1 MLRVSLK
8 GLWAHKRRL
17 VGTCSAVVLGVA
29 FLAGTL
35 VLGETLRTGFDD
47 LFTEANAG
55 TDVVVR
61 GEASVGSEQAAQRRM
76 VDAALVAE
84 LAGVEGVRAVAP
96 SIEGLGQLV
105 GADGNPVG
113 GNGPPTVAG
122 NWIDDPSIN
131 PYQIAEG
138 RAPATAGEVV
148 IDRRAA
154 DEAELEVGSRT
165 TVRTPAPV
173 QVEVVGI
180 ATFGE
185 AESLSGTT
193 FTAFTYDEAR
203 ARLAGG
209 AAEVSGVLLQAAPGV
224 TQDELAARIAPLLP
238 DGVETITGEALSQE
252 QLDQIG
258 ADFLDFV
265 QVILLIFTGIALLVA
280 TFSIYNTFSVIVSQ
294 RTRESAL
301 LRALGASR
309 GRVLRSIV
317 VEAVVVGLLASVAGF
332 GLGLLL
338 AQGLVALVEGM
349 GAGLPGSGLAIESST
364 LVTSVVVGLVV
375 TLVASLAPAVKAS
388 KVAPLAALREVAVD
402 RGGRTVVR
410 GVLGGLVLAAGVALV
425 FAGGTGDGDGAL
437 QEVGGGALLTL
448 VGVIVL
454 GPVAAKAA
462 TAVIGAPL
470 VAARGVVGE
479 LAAKNARR
487 NPKRTASTASA
498 LLVGVAVVSL
508 FTVFA
513 SSVKASMSETLASSF
528 RGDLVFATD
537 DFSGS
542 GFSPEL
548 TEELRELPE
557 LEAVTGM
564 ADGAAIVAGQEDEF
578 TVAEPAALDE
588 LMDLQVAEGSVAEL
602 TAEQIA
608 VPAEAAEENGWSLGS
623 TVGFEFVDGARQDF
637 TVGAI
642 FEGVDLVDGLVLPFD
657 AWAPHTRQ
665 PVDYVTMM
673 GLADGVS
680 MADGRAAVDAVGER
694 FGAPAAQDDEEY
706 LATVSSEVDQL
717 LVMVYVMLA
726 LSILIALMGIANTL
740 SLSMHERTRE
750 LGLLRAVG
758 QTRRQL
764 RAMVR
769 WESVVIAVFGTIGG
783 VGLGVFLG
791 WGLMRAVAASE
802 GMGVFALPTGQL
814 VAVVA
819 IGGVAGVLAGIRPAR
834 RAARLQVLDAIA

>member
-1 MLRVSLK
+1 
-8 GLWAHKRRL
+8 
-17 VGTCSAVVLGVA
+17 VVLGVA

-309 GRVLRSIV
+309 GQVLRSIV

-437 QEVGGGALLTL
+437 QEVGGGTL
-448 VGVIVL
+448 
-454 GPVAAKAA
+454 
-462 TAVIGAPL
+462 
-470 VAARGVVGE
+470 
-479 LAAKNARR
+479 
-487 NPKRTASTASA
+487 
-498 LLVGVAVVSL
+498 
-508 FTVFA
+508 
-513 SSVKASMSETLASSF
+513 
-528 RGDLVFATD
+528 
-537 DFSGS
+537 
-542 GFSPEL
+542 
-548 TEELRELPE
+548 
-557 LEAVTGM
+557 
-564 ADGAAIVAGQEDEF
+564 
-578 TVAEPAALDE
+578 
-588 LMDLQVAEGSVAEL
+588 
-602 TAEQIA
+602 
-608 VPAEAAEENGWSLGS
+608 
-623 TVGFEFVDGARQDF
+623 
-637 TVGAI
+637 
-642 FEGVDLVDGLVLPFD
+642 
-657 AWAPHTRQ
+657 
-665 PVDYVTMM
+665 
-673 GLADGVS
+673 
-680 MADGRAAVDAVGER
+680 
-694 FGAPAAQDDEEY
+694 
-706 LATVSSEVDQL
+706 
-717 LVMVYVMLA
+717 
-726 LSILIALMGIANTL
+726 
-740 SLSMHERTRE
+740 RTRR
-750 LGLLRAVG
+750 LFVH
-758 QTRRQL
+758 
-764 RAMVR
+764 
-769 WESVVIAVFGTIGG
+769 SY
-783 VGLGVFLG
+783 
-791 WGLMRAVAASE
+791 VA
-802 GMGVFALPTGQL
+802 
-814 VAVVA
+814 
-819 IGGVAGVLAGIRPAR
+819 
-834 RAARLQVLDAIA
+834 

>member
-1 MLRVSLK
+1 
-8 GLWAHKRRL
+8 
-17 VGTCSAVVLGVA
+17 
-29 FLAGTL
+29 
-35 VLGETLRTGFDD
+35 
-47 LFTEANAG
+47 
-55 TDVVVR
+55 
-61 GEASVGSEQAAQRRM
+61 
-76 VDAALVAE
+76 
-84 LAGVEGVRAVAP
+84 
-96 SIEGLGQLV
+96 
-105 GADGNPVG
+105 
-113 GNGPPTVAG
+113 
-122 NWIDDPSIN
+122 
-131 PYQIAEG
+131 
-138 RAPATAGEVV
+138 
-148 IDRRAA
+148 
-154 DEAELEVGSRT
+154 
-165 TVRTPAPV
+165 
-173 QVEVVGI
+173 
-180 ATFGE
+180 
-185 AESLSGTT
+185 
-193 FTAFTYDEAR
+193 
-203 ARLAGG
+203 
-209 AAEVSGVLLQAAPGV
+209 
-224 TQDELAARIAPLLP
+224 
-238 DGVETITGEALSQE
+238 
-252 QLDQIG
+252 
-258 ADFLDFV
+258 
-265 QVILLIFTGIALLVA
+265 
-280 TFSIYNTFSVIVSQ
+280 
-294 RTRESAL
+294 
-301 LRALGASR
+301 
-309 GRVLRSIV
+309 VLRSIV

-588 LMDLQVAEGSVAEL
+588 LVDLQVAEGSVAEL